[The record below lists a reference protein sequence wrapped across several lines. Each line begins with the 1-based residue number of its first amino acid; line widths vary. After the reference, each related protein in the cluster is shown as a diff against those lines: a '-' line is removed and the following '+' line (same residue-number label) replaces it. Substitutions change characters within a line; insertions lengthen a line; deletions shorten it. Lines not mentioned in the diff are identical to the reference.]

1 MVDKI
6 DIKDITTTA
15 EAVAIDSD
23 SEKINIKAQKNIT
36 SMPFP
41 IQDVITPPIKL
52 IIPMVNIFDDAIS
65 PLFLIVSITLFFRRR
80 RYIAMP
86 NVNQNEEKNI
96 FRLTDENGF

>member
-52 IIPMVNIFDDAIS
+52 IIPRVNIFDDAI
-65 PLFLIVSITLFFRRR
+65 PLCFSSSALLCFFDVED
-80 RYIAMP
+80 I
-86 NVNQNEEKNI
+86 
-96 FRLTDENGF
+96 

>member
-52 IIPMVNIFDDAIS
+52 IIPRVTFLMMPFPLCFSSSASLCFFDVEDI
-65 PLFLIVSITLFFRRR
+65 
-80 RYIAMP
+80 
-86 NVNQNEEKNI
+86 
-96 FRLTDENGF
+96 